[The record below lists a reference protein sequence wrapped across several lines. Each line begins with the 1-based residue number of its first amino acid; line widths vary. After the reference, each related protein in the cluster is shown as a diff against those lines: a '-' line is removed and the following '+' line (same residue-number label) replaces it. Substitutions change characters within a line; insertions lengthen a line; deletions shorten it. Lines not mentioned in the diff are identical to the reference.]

1 MKEKTKKVSDP
12 GSFKVWKVPAW
23 ASRAAALTVNIA
35 VLLQVTY
42 YCTDALGMAPG
53 LVGMLLLV
61 SKLFDGFTDLA
72 AVFIIDKTH
81 SKLGKARPYEFWA
94 CFNSS

>member
-1 MKEKTKKVSDP
+1 MSMKEKTKKVSGP

-53 LVGMLLLV
+53 LVGILLLV
-61 SKLFDGFTDLA
+61 SKLFHLCG
-72 AVFIIDKTH
+72 
-81 SKLGKARPYEFWA
+81 
-94 CFNSS
+94 